1 MYLSTRSCM
10 YFCFCPFNF
19 IFSLFVHLSVSFFN
33 SPMIL
38 FRCLFARSI
47 LCLFIYVC
55 SFSASIE
62 YGPLIHEDF
71 IAVFPKPPQVG
82 YDVRMECFAYGRY
95 VMRILKW
102 CSCHIPTPSPHPHT
116 HTHRCNRHQ
125 PDRIAQWPSAT
136 PLHQKL
142 YWGLEDLKTTNFIT
156 AAGLVV

>member
-1 MYLSTRSCM
+1 MYLSTHSCM
-10 YFCFCPFNF
+10 YFCICQFNF

-33 SPMIL
+33 SPIIF

-116 HTHRCNRHQ
+116 HTDVTDTNHIESHSGHQ
-125 PDRIAQWPSAT
+125 ELRFTRNYMGAW
-136 PLHQKL
+136 
-142 YWGLEDLKTTNFIT
+142 KT
-156 AAGLVV
+156 